1 MLKGTKTQNSA
12 FMLMCRYELFYEK
25 RTKFYVRILLTN
37 AKLCFF
43 EKQNKKLLSYFP
55 TYLRPNDNMIIS
67 KYDDIT

>member
-1 MLKGTKTQNSA
+1 MRVDEFLVVYDVI
-12 FMLMCRYELFYEK
+12 C
-25 RTKFYVRILLTN
+25 LLTN

-67 KYDDIT
+67 KYDDITSLEYTYL